1 MAMATARSI
10 GLTGGAA
17 RCAPTPLHID
27 PALVLSSGFLA
38 TLAITTVMS
47 VLLWFGVAQ
56 VDLPIWVSRLFVS
69 DPVKVQAVGLGIHL
83 TMGLGFAWVF
93 ALVEP
98 RLRFSPARNGL
109 VFGLVLWV
117 IVQAIGVPAMSEVA
131 SLIRAD
137 QSVSVG
143 RLALRLGV
151 GAATASLVA
160 HVAYG
165 VTLGFVYGRHND
177 RDR

>member
-1 MAMATARSI
+1 MATAGSI
-10 GLTGGAA
+10 GSTGGAVHCEPA
-17 RCAPTPLHID
+17 SFHID
-27 PALVLSSGFLA
+27 LALVFSSGFLA

-69 DPVKVQAVGLGIHL
+69 DPVNVQAVGLGLHL

-98 RLRFSPARNGL
+98 RLRFSPGRNGL
-109 VFGLVLWV
+109 LFGVVLWA
-117 IVQAIGVPAMSEVA
+117 IVQAIGVPMLSVVA

-137 QSVSVG
+137 QNVSVG
-143 RLALRLGV
+143 WLASRLGV
-151 GAATASLVA
+151 GAAAASLAA
-160 HVAYG
+160 HLVYG
-165 VTLGFVYGRHND
+165 VSLGLVYGHP
-177 RDR
+177 RDRV

>member
-1 MAMATARSI
+1 MSMATARSI
-10 GLTGGAA
+10 GSTSGAVH
-17 RCAPTPLHID
+17 CAPTPFHID
-27 PALVLSSGFLA
+27 PALVLSGGFLA

-98 RLRFSPARNGL
+98 RLRFSPSRNGL

-143 RLALRLGV
+143 CLASRLGV
-151 GAATASLVA
+151 GAAAASLVA

-165 VTLGFVYGRHND
+165 VTLGFVYGRHRD

>member
-1 MAMATARSI
+1 MAIARPI
-10 GLTGGAA
+10 GSAPGAVY
-17 RCAPTPLHID
+17 CAPRPFRID
-27 PALVLSSGFLA
+27 PVLTLCSGFLA

-98 RLRFSPARNGL
+98 HLKFSPGQNGL
-109 VFGLVLWV
+109 VFGVVLWAM
-117 IVQAIGVPAMSEVA
+117 VQAIGVPTLSEVA

-137 QSVSVG
+137 HSVSVG
-143 RLALRLGV
+143 WLASRLGV
-151 GAATASLVA
+151 GAAMASLVA
-160 HVAYG
+160 HLAYG
-165 VTLGFVYGRHND
+165 VSLGLVYGRQGD
-177 RDR
+177 R

>member
-1 MAMATARSI
+1 MATARSM
-10 GLTGGAA
+10 GSTGGLVH
-17 RCAPTPLHID
+17 CTPAPFHID
-27 PALVLSSGFLA
+27 FALVFSSGFLA

-69 DPVKVQAVGLGIHL
+69 DPVQIQAVGLGIHL

-93 ALVEP
+93 ALIEP
-98 RLRFSPARNGL
+98 RLKFSPGQNGL
-109 VFGLVLWV
+109 VFGVVLWA
-117 IVQAIGVPAMSEVA
+117 IVQAIGVPALSEVA

-137 QSVSVG
+137 QNVSVG
-143 RLALRLGV
+143 WLASRLGV
-151 GAATASLVA
+151 GAAAASLVA

-165 VTLGFVYGRHND
+165 VSLGLVYGRQRD

>member
-1 MAMATARSI
+1 MANARSI
-10 GLTGGAA
+10 DSTGDAFH
-17 RCAPTPLHID
+17 CAPASFNID

-98 RLRFSPARNGL
+98 HLRFSPSRNGL

-131 SLIRAD
+131 SLIHAD
-137 QSVSVG
+137 RSVSVG
-143 RLALRLGV
+143 WLASRLGV
-151 GAATASLVA
+151 GAAAASLVA

-165 VTLGFVYGRHND
+165 VTLGFVYGRRRD

>member
-1 MAMATARSI
+1 MATTRSI
-10 GLTGGAA
+10 GSTGCAVHSALT
-17 RCAPTPLHID
+17 PFDID

-98 RLRFSPARNGL
+98 HLTFSPSRNGL

-131 SLIRAD
+131 SLIRD
-137 QSVSVG
+137 DHGVSVG
-143 RLALRLGV
+143 WLASRLGV
-151 GAATASLVA
+151 GAAAASLVA

-165 VTLGFVYGRHND
+165 VTLGFVYGRHRD